1 MEVDLELKVFTLAKS
16 LMVGLTYPYDWGF
29 IPPTQAEDGDP
40 LDDRNRA
47 LRIYRARPVYEPC
60 LEATSRAPLVAS
72 NPFIGLTLRALVR
85 FGDPASAQRE
95 VRPSRIQ
102 RINTGR
108 SARRAHVAGRREIH
122 RAPLVRIAPV
132 LILRCRRD
140 RLTDDRIKRAATIR
154 TERDPLDGV
163 GAVAQPLHLRPC
175 ENQPHRAPELER
187 AEHSQFHLIL
197 RASRRVKVNDAGMP
211 AMQPRSA
218 SVN

>member
-1 MEVDLELKVFTLAKS
+1 
-16 LMVGLTYPYDWGF
+16 MVGLTYPYDWGF

-47 LRIYRARPVYEPC
+47 LRIYRARSVYEPC

-72 NPFIGLTLRALVR
+72 NPFMGLALRALVR

-122 RAPLVRIAPV
+122 RGPLVRIARQLSYCDV
-132 LILRCRRD
+132 
-140 RLTDDRIKRAATIR
+140 AAIASQMIASSMPPLFTPSEIR
-154 TERDPLDGV
+154 
-163 GAVAQPLHLRPC
+163 
-175 ENQPHRAPELER
+175 
-187 AEHSQFHLIL
+187 
-197 RASRRVKVNDAGMP
+197 
-211 AMQPRSA
+211 
-218 SVN
+218 SVVSGR